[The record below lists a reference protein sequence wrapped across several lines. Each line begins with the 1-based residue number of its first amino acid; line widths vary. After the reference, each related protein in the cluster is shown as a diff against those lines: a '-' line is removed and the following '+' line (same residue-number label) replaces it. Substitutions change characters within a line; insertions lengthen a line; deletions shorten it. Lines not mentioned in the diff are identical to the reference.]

1 MKLNETR
8 KKNPIRKSLD
18 RAVSDTTFVSYGD
31 RKIQEFSIDFWYNME
46 TGEVIE
52 DSFGKHEYQPE
63 NPNLVSGSVL
73 IERQHIGNEYKIKE
87 YYFAPDTTLLEQER
101 IKNAF

>member
-52 DSFGKHEYQPE
+52 DSFGNMSINRKILILY
-63 NPNLVSGSVL
+63 LV
-73 IERQHIGNEYKIKE
+73 Q
-87 YYFAPDTTLLEQER
+87 F
-101 IKNAF
+101 